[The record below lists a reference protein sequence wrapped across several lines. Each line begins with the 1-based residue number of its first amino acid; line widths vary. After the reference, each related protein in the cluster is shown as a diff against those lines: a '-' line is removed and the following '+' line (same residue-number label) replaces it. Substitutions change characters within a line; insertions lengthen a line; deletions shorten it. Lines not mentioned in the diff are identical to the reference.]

1 MANGWNP
8 LIGIGF
14 TALGVGYLWEAYR
27 RDKILPP
34 TPMGRLGMPF
44 GLSADGLRPNLPY
57 ASLEGRSRL
66 SGLGY
71 STDAKP
77 YGPGGSYTV
86 KDTRGKDILHVPVG
100 DGVRTIKFYPA
111 GDINNRLRFIID
123 QMKKDAKDPKTVTEA
138 TQILSGKCPVAN
150 GGLKWCVPVK
160 DWDSE
165 VRMLFYAITNPNSP
179 FSIRY
184 VRDPVEYDGFRSSDL
199 MRRIP
204 AGDCDDFT
212 IRLGAWLMSVG
223 YNVKCRIV
231 SPRGQPG
238 AWAHIYLMVGTP
250 PGENTKWRPLDPTE
264 AQNGPFW
271 EVPNSMISARKD
283 FEV

>member
-14 TALGVGYLWEAYR
+14 TALGVGYLWEAMN
-27 RDKILPP
+27 KQSPM
-34 TPMGRLGMPF
+34 TPMGGGLRGLGGPF

-57 ASLEGRSRL
+57 AALEGRRMLGSLPPGARL
-66 SGLGY
+66 HG
-71 STDAKP
+71 A
-77 YGPGGSYTV
+77 GGSYVTT
-86 KDTRGKDILHVPVG
+86 DARGKEVLHVPAG

-111 GDINNRLRFIID
+111 GSIDNRLRFIID
-123 QMKKDAKDPKTVTEA
+123 QMKKDTKDPKTVTES
-138 TQILSGKCPVAN
+138 TRILSGKCPIAK

-179 FSIRY
+179 YSMRY
-184 VRDPVEYDGFRSSDL
+184 VRDPVDYDGFRSSDL

-212 IRLGAWLMSVG
+212 IRLGAWLRAVG
-223 YNVKCRIV
+223 YSVKCRIV
-231 SPRGQPG
+231 APAGQPG
-238 AWAHIYLMVGTP
+238 QWAHIYLVVGTP

-271 EVPNSMISARKD
+271 EVPNHMISSKKD
-283 FEV
+283 YEV

>member
-14 TALGVGYLWEAYR
+14 TALGVGYLWEAFQ
-27 RDKILPP
+27 KSSPV
-34 TPMGRLGMPF
+34 TPMGGGLQGMPF
-44 GLSADGLRPNLPY
+44 GMSADGLRPNLPY
-57 ASLEGRSRL
+57 AALEGRRQLGALGARYIAAPQAGSRIL
-66 SGLGY
+66 
-71 STDAKP
+71 
-77 YGPGGSYTV
+77 
-86 KDTRGKDILHVPVG
+86 KDEKGKETLFVS

-111 GDINNRLRFIID
+111 GDIDNRLRFIID
-123 QMKKDAKDPKTVTEA
+123 QMKKDTKDPKTITEA
-138 TQILSGKCPVAN
+138 TQILSGKCPTAK

-160 DWDSE
+160 NWDDE

-179 FSIRY
+179 YSMRY
-184 VRDPVEYDGFRSSDL
+184 VRDPVDYDGFRSSEL

-212 IRLGAWLMSVG
+212 IRLGAWLRAVG
-223 YNVKCRIV
+223 YSVKCRIV
-231 SPRGQPG
+231 APRGQPG
-238 AWAHIYLMVGTP
+238 QWAHIYLMVGTP

-271 EVPNSMISARKD
+271 EVPNSMISSRKD
-283 FEV
+283 YEV